1 MYLEEL
7 TGIIN
12 HAFLKSGYNIDC
24 KVIPSDR
31 KDLCDYQ
38 CNDIFK
44 VAKQYHKNP
53 MEVGEEIV
61 NNLNSNPNITQ
72 YFKKIEFVRPG
83 FINLTL
89 SDEFIN
95 RYVRITHQ
103 DIKNTLELPEKETF
117 VIDYGGPNVAKPLH
131 VGHMRTAIVGESI
144 KRILEFFGHKVIG
157 DVHLGDFGLQIGQV
171 IYAIL

>member
-7 TGIIN
+7 TSIIN

-61 NNLNSNPNITQ
+61 NNLNNNPNITQ

-103 DIKNTLELPEKETF
+103 DIKKHWSYQKGNLRHRLRWSKCCQTVTS
-117 VIDYGGPNVAKPLH
+117 VI
-131 VGHMRTAIVGESI
+131 
-144 KRILEFFGHKVIG
+144 
-157 DVHLGDFGLQIGQV
+157 
-171 IYAIL
+171 